1 MIWKAVGKNKRNQQ
15 LAGIEKQR
23 TFACEG
29 KENTTMGEGKPQTNP
44 SRRRLLKSAGTLL
57 AGGLIGCTSMNFSAP
72 SKKTADAAPALPWP
86 WHKIDPMEAGSR
98 AYHIYLE
105 AGG

>member
-1 MIWKAVGKNKRNQQ
+1 
-15 LAGIEKQR
+15 
-23 TFACEG
+23 
-29 KENTTMGEGKPQTNP
+29 MGEGKPQTNP

-86 WHKIDPMEAGSR
+86 WG
-98 AYHIYLE
+98 
-105 AGG
+105 

>member
-1 MIWKAVGKNKRNQQ
+1 M
-15 LAGIEKQR
+15 
-23 TFACEG
+23 G
-29 KENTTMGEGKPQTNP
+29 KEKTQTNP

-105 AGG
+105 AKG